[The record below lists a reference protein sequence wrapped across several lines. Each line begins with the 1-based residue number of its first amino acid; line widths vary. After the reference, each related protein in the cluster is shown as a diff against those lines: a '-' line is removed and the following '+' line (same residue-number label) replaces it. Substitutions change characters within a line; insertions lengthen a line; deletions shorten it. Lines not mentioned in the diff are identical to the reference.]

1 MDSLNE
7 RLNHLMHNEA
17 SHSKA
22 FELLQESVT
31 FLQSELHSKDEII
44 KTLLETQTAVLDTVS
59 KKRTSNTMGN
69 EENVI
74 VRGRSRLHS
83 LIQMLKSHLQW

>member
-7 RLNHLMHNEA
+7 RLNHLMHNKE

-22 FELLQESVT
+22 FELRQESVT

-44 KTLLETQTAVLDTVS
+44 KTLRHCFE
-59 KKRTSNTMGN
+59 KKDIKHYG
-69 EENVI
+69 
-74 VRGRSRLHS
+74 
-83 LIQMLKSHLQW
+83 